1 MSSPTD
7 KLQKEEFDFVVKPDE
22 AGSVSSSPS
31 SGEIGQYW
39 KHLCS
44 SFCRIQ
50 LFRLKGAQ
58 RKLKTDKS
66 KIERLNPPDL
76 RKRYQA
82 SDKVTL
88 LNNSQFDPLYSLM
101 PAMRYTDV
109 SLLGYARKQPMRHH
123 DSYELNDQDYA
134 KASHMLNDNVGQF
147 HANMAGSASSALNMS
162 LYNNLS
168 AYTSSSYLQPI
179 MNNNNNNLIH
189 GNHESSS
196 SSASCTSS
204 SSSDDGHPASSAYYI
219 ESDYQSGS
227 NAAVK
232 DTCEINSI
240 NLISA
245 SNASNLDM
253 MNEGASYADEM
264 LNLNSLKR
272 SSSINSMFLYKEESL
287 NWPIRM
293 YFF

>member
-1 MSSPTD
+1 MGSPTD
-7 KLQKEEFDFVVKPDE
+7 KLHKEEFDFVVKPVE
-22 AGSVSSSPS
+22 IGSMSSSPS
-31 SGEIGQYW
+31 SSEIGQYW

-82 SDKVTL
+82 SDKVTV

-109 SLLGYARKQPMRHH
+109 SLLGYARKQPMHH
-123 DSYELNDQDYA
+123 NDSYELNGQEYS
-134 KASHMLNDNVGQF
+134 KASHMLNDVGQF
-147 HANMAGSASSALNMS
+147 HANMAGSASSLHPSSSAPNMS

-168 AYTSSSYLQPI
+168 AYASSSYLQPM
-179 MNNNNNNLIH
+179 MNNINNNSNTNLMH
-189 GNHESSS
+189 SNQESNSS
-196 SSASCTSS
+196 AASCTSS
-204 SSSDDGHPASSAYYI
+204 SSSDDGHPASSYYI
-219 ESDYQSGS
+219 ENDYQSVS
-227 NAAVK
+227 NMTVK
-232 DTCEINSI
+232 ETCEINSI

-245 SNASNLDM
+245 SNASDLDM
-253 MNEGASYADEM
+253 VNEGSSYADEM

-272 SSSINSMFLYKEESL
+272 SSSINSMYFLLK
-287 NWPIRM
+287 
-293 YFF
+293 